1 MRWVL
6 FHDYIQKV
14 ERASMSSFMCSVI
27 VCKWQQRWELGQVVN
42 SLWVIA
48 VCVIAVVA
56 GGILLDSAKTSIQ
69 V

>member
-1 MRWVL
+1 
-6 FHDYIQKV
+6 
-14 ERASMSSFMCSVI
+14 MSSFMCSVI